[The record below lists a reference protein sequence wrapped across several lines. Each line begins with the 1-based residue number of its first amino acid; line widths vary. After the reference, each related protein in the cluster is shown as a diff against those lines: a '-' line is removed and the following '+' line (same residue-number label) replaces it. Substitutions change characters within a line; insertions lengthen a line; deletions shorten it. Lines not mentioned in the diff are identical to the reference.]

1 MGPLC
6 PARRNGVQGTSSI
19 PLKRHFPSQSIT
31 NWYLVSTPPWA
42 FTPHADIIR
51 LRRYLCS
58 CFHLQGILP
67 GICFFRPPR
76 CHSGAVL
83 QG

>member
-6 PARRNGVQGTSSI
+6 PARQDGAQGTSSI
-19 PLKRHFPSQSIT
+19 SLKRHLPSQLIA
-31 NWYLVSTPPWA
+31 NRYLDSTPPWA

-58 CFHLQGILP
+58 
-67 GICFFRPPR
+67 
-76 CHSGAVL
+76 
-83 QG
+83 